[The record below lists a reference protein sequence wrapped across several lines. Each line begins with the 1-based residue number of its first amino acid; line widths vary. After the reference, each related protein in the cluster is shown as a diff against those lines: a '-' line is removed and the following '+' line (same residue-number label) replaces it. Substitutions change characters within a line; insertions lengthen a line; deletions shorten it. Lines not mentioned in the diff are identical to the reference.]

1 MAKKIGSKKTSKKG
15 SKTSSTYSSVYN
27 TTPTNSTNDNI
38 VRYTLAQESVLSGLT
53 SRLEISQVPN
63 NDLTNYSSTSIH
75 KKRSS
80 KKASKKGSKRGS
92 KSMK

>member
-1 MAKKIGSKKTSKKG
+1 MAKKRGSKKTSKKG

-38 VRYTLAQESVLSGLT
+38 VRYTLAQEFILSGLA

-80 KKASKKGSKRGS
+80 KASKKASKKGSK
-92 KSMK
+92 SMK